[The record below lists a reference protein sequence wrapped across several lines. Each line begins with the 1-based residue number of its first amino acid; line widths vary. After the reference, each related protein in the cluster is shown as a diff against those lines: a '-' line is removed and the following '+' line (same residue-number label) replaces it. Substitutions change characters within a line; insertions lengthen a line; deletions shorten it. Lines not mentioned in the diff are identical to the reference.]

1 MQSPSKFVLLAG
13 VLAIAGACA
22 QQPDA
27 ADGGEQQALA
37 SAEITEIPITTANE
51 AARVDFL
58 AGQELSDVARPQ
70 EANELFRAAVEKDPT
85 FAYAYLAIAF
95 TGATAGEFNSNVEK
109 AMEHVAHASD
119 GERMLIQ
126 VGGAFTDADNDMAL
140 EISKTLAET
149 YPASPRAWLNLGGV
163 LAGRQENAK
172 AREAFMKALELDPNM
187 YAAHS
192 AIGFDYLFQEPRDF
206 AKAKEHFEDFVALM
220 PEEAKGYEFL
230 GDTYRAMGEL
240 ETARASYSSALEKDP
255 GLGVAALKK
264 GHINS
269 FLGNFDEARADYDIG
284 IENASTF
291 NKGSYAVYRA
301 FVALHAGAPA
311 EAIAELLAIAEGAG
325 ELDVR
330 EDQKISIQMFALNQ
344 AASIAL
350 HHEMFDGLKEIL
362 VGLESVRQ
370 ENIELV
376 GDPDFTLGQ
385 EATRLW
391 WKARTAAWMG
401 EIDVA
406 KATLEEHKALLEPVR
421 NPTRFQGYHQ
431 ILGEIALKQGD
442 FDEAVTQLE
451 QANPASIYVK
461 YLLASA
467 QEGAGNAEE
476 AKRLFTE
483 VANFNFNS
491 VGFALVRQDAL
502 AKASMS

>member
-22 QQPDA
+22 QQPDVT
-27 ADGGEQQALA
+27 DDGEQQALA

-85 FAYAYLAIAF
+85 FAYAYLNIAF
-95 TGATAGEFNSNVEK
+95 TGQTADEFNSNVEK
-109 AMEHVAHASD
+109 AMEHVAHASN
-119 GERMLIQ
+119 GEKMLIE

-140 EISKTLAET
+140 EISKTLTET

-163 LAGRQENAK
+163 LSGRQENAK

-311 EAIAELLAIAEGAG
+311 EAIAELLAIADGAG

-370 ENIELV
+370 QNIELV
-376 GDPDFTLGQ
+376 GDPDFTRTQ
-385 EATRLW
+385 EAIRLW
-391 WKARTAAWMG
+391 WKARAAAWMG

-421 NPTRFQGYHQ
+421 IPTRFQGYHQ

-442 FDEAVTQLE
+442 FGEAITQLE
-451 QANPASIYVK
+451 QADPGSIYVK

-502 AKASMS
+502 AKAGMS

>member
-1 MQSPSKFVLLAG
+1 MQSPSKFVLLAS

-22 QQPDA
+22 QPDA
-27 ADGGEQQALA
+27 ADSGEQQALA

-58 AGQELSDVARPQ
+58 AGQELADVARPQ

-85 FAYAYLAIAF
+85 FAYAYLNIAF
-95 TGATAGEFNSNVEK
+95 TATSADEFNSNVEK

-119 GERMLIQ
+119 GERMLIE
-126 VGGAFTDADNDMAL
+126 VGGAFTDADNDKAL

-149 YPASPRAWLNLGGV
+149 YSASPRAWINLGNV
-163 LAGRQENAK
+163 LSGRQENAE
-172 AREAFMKALELDPNM
+172 AREAYMKALGLDPNM

-192 AIGFDYLFQEPRDF
+192 AIGFDFLFQEPRDF
-206 AKAKEHFEDFVALM
+206 AKAKEHFDHFVTLR

-291 NKGSYAVYRA
+291 NKGTYAVYRA

-311 EAIAELLAIAEGAG
+311 EAIAELVAIAKGAG

-330 EDQKISIQMFALNQ
+330 EDQKISIQMFALSQ

-362 VGLESVRQ
+362 GGLESARQ
-370 ENIELV
+370 QNIELV
-376 GDPDFTLGQ
+376 DDPDFTRGQ
-385 EATRLW
+385 EANRLW

-401 EIDVA
+401 EIDAA

-431 ILGEIALKQGD
+431 ILGEIALKQAK
-442 FDEAVTQLE
+442 FDEAITHFNE
-451 QANPASIYVK
+451 ADPTDMYVK
-461 YLLASA
+461 YMLALA
-467 QEGAGNAEE
+467 QEGAGNADA

-491 VGFALVRQDAL
+491 VDYALVRRDAI
-502 AKASMS
+502 AKAGMS

>member
-22 QQPDA
+22 QQPDVT
-27 ADGGEQQALA
+27 DDGEQQALA

-85 FAYAYLAIAF
+85 FAYAYLNIAF
-95 TGATAGEFNSNVEK
+95 TGQTADEFNSNVEK
-109 AMEHVAHASD
+109 AMEHVAHASN
-119 GERMLIQ
+119 GEKMLIE

-140 EISKTLAET
+140 EISKTLTET
-149 YPASPRAWLNLGGV
+149 YPASPRAWLNLGSV
-163 LAGRQENAK
+163 LSGRQENAK

-370 ENIELV
+370 QNIELV
-376 GDPDFTLGQ
+376 GDPDFTRTQ
-385 EATRLW
+385 EAIRLW
-391 WKARTAAWMG
+391 WKARAAAWMG

-421 NPTRFQGYHQ
+421 IPTRFQGYHQ

-442 FDEAVTQLE
+442 FGEAITQLE
-451 QANPASIYVK
+451 QADPGSIYVK

-491 VGFALVRQDAL
+491 VGFALVRQDAM
-502 AKASMS
+502 AKAGMS

>member
-27 ADGGEQQALA
+27 ADSGEQQALA

-85 FAYAYLAIAF
+85 FAYAWLNIAF
-95 TGATAGEFNSNVEK
+95 TGATADEFNSNVEK

-119 GERMLIQ
+119 GERMLIEI
-126 VGGAFTDADNDMAL
+126 GGAFTDADNDKAL

-149 YPASPRAWLNLGGV
+149 YPASPRAWVNLGGV
-163 LAGRQENAK
+163 LAGRQENAA

-206 AKAKEHFEDFVALM
+206 AKAKEHFEHCVALM

-291 NKGSYAVYRA
+291 NQGTYAVYRA
-301 FVALHAGAPA
+301 FVPLHAGAPI
-311 EAIAELLAIAEGAG
+311 EAIAELVSIAEGAG

-330 EDQKISIQMFALNQ
+330 EDQKISIQMFALSQ

-350 HHEMFDGLKEIL
+350 HHEMFEGLTEIL
-362 VGLESVRQ
+362 AGLESVRQ
-370 ENIELV
+370 QNIELV
-376 GDPDFTLGQ
+376 NDADFTRGQ
-385 EATRLW
+385 EANRLW
-391 WKARTAAWMG
+391 WKARAAGRLDGGDRRG
-401 EIDVA
+401 EGDA
-406 KATLEEHKALLEPVR
+406 RRA
-421 NPTRFQGYHQ
+421 QGAPGARAQ
-431 ILGEIALKQGD
+431 SDPLPGVPPD
-442 FDEAVTQLE
+442 PRRDRP
-451 QANPASIYVK
+451 QAGK
-461 YLLASA
+461 F
-467 QEGAGNAEE
+467 
-476 AKRLFTE
+476 R
-483 VANFNFNS
+483 
-491 VGFALVRQDAL
+491 
-502 AKASMS
+502 

>member
-27 ADGGEQQALA
+27 TDDGEQQALA

-85 FAYAYLAIAF
+85 FAYAYLNIAF
-95 TGATAGEFNSNVEK
+95 TGQTADEFNSNVEK
-109 AMEHVAHASD
+109 AMEHVAHASN
-119 GERMLIQ
+119 GEKMLIE

-140 EISKTLAET
+140 EISKTLTET

-163 LAGRQENAK
+163 LSGRQENAK

-370 ENIELV
+370 QNIELV
-376 GDPDFTLGQ
+376 GDPDFTRTQ
-385 EATRLW
+385 EAIRLW
-391 WKARTAAWMG
+391 WKARAAAWMG

-421 NPTRFQGYHQ
+421 IPTRFQGYHQ

-442 FDEAVTQLE
+442 FGEAITQLE
-451 QANPASIYVK
+451 QADPGSIYVK

-502 AKASMS
+502 AKAGMS

>member
-27 ADGGEQQALA
+27 TDDGEQQALA

-85 FAYAYLAIAF
+85 FAYAYLNIAF
-95 TGATAGEFNSNVEK
+95 TGQTADEFNSNVEK
-109 AMEHVAHASD
+109 AMEHVAHASN
-119 GERMLIQ
+119 GEKMLIE

-140 EISKTLAET
+140 EISKTLTET

-163 LAGRQENAK
+163 LSGRQENAK

-370 ENIELV
+370 QNIELV
-376 GDPDFTLGQ
+376 GDPDFTRTQ
-385 EATRLW
+385 EAIRLW
-391 WKARTAAWMG
+391 WKARAAAWMG

-421 NPTRFQGYHQ
+421 IPTRFQGYHQ

-442 FDEAVTQLE
+442 FGEAITQLE
-451 QANPASIYVK
+451 QADPGSIYVK

-491 VGFALVRQDAL
+491 VGFALVRQDAM
-502 AKASMS
+502 AKAGMS

>member
-1 MQSPSKFVLLAG
+1 MQSPSKVILFAG

-27 ADGGEQQALA
+27 ADSGEQQALA

-85 FAYAYLAIAF
+85 FAYAYLNIAF
-95 TGATAGEFNSNVEK
+95 TGATAEEFNRNVEK
-109 AMEHVAHASD
+109 AMEHVVHASD
-119 GERMLIQ
+119 GEKMLIE
-126 VGGAFTDADNDMAL
+126 VGAAFTDSDNDKAL
-140 EISKTLAET
+140 EISKALAET

-163 LAGRQENAK
+163 LSGRQENAA
-172 AREAFMKALELDPNM
+172 ARQAFTKALELDPNM

-206 AKAKEHFEDFVALM
+206 AKAKEHFEHFVALM

-269 FLGNFDEARADYDIG
+269 FLGNFDEARGDYDIG
-284 IENASTF
+284 IENASNF
-291 NKGSYAVYRA
+291 NKGTYAVYRA

-311 EAIAELLAIAEGAG
+311 DAIAELVAIAEGAG

-350 HHEMFDGLKEIL
+350 HHEMFDGLKKIL
-362 VGLESVRQ
+362 AGLEGVRQ
-370 ENIELV
+370 QNIELV
-376 GDPDFTLGQ
+376 NDANFTRGQ

-391 WKARTAAWMG
+391 WKARAAAWMG
-401 EIDVA
+401 EIDA
-406 KATLEEHKALLEPVR
+406 ATATLEEHKVLQDPVR
-421 NPTRFQGYHQ
+421 SPTRFQGYHQ
-431 ILGEIALKQGD
+431 LLGEIALKQGN
-442 FDEAVTQLE
+442 FAEAITHLE
-451 QANPASIYVK
+451 QANPGSIYVK

-491 VGFALVRQDAL
+491 VGFALVRKDAM